1 MLLYTCNQKGYQK
14 KRKKKAARNTGDQ
27 TNMLR
32 AHHPEA
38 VTTLYTAPKRN
49 HKGENKMLNNQ
60 IKNQVNYEVIEDNG
74 GGLYL
79 AVFDNKGA
87 CVYLHDGY
95 EYVPGQL
102 TADVKAIVNGANP
115 SVDDWD
121 GNAEDPQYAYD
132 AITSYQYGWA
142 IVADN
147 TSIYPDH
154 MGGAAQAEFGV
165 QVEW

>member
-1 MLLYTCNQKGYQK
+1 
-14 KRKKKAARNTGDQ
+14 
-27 TNMLR
+27 
-32 AHHPEA
+32 
-38 VTTLYTAPKRN
+38 
-49 HKGENKMLNNQ
+49 MLNNQ

-79 AVFDNKGA
+79 AVFDSNGS

-102 TADVKAIVNGANP
+102 TADIKAIVNGADP
-115 SVDDWD
+115 SIDGWD
-121 GNAEDPQYAYD
+121 GNAEDPQCVYD

-154 MGGAAQAEFGV
+154 MGGTAQAEFGV